1 MALHNKAIYI
11 AFLSVLTDYKEP
23 SSKILNEIREAMK
36 FLHPEIL
43 SSSIEGS
50 DVFLFTN
57 MDFSYKI

>member
-36 FLHPEIL
+36 FLHPEML
-43 SSSIEGS
+43 
-50 DVFLFTN
+50 VLV
-57 MDFSYKI
+57 